1 MMMNFDEF
9 KVQASKI
16 LGLDLASYKEK
27 RVERRV
33 ESLMRRR
40 SISDFTECLQQLR
53 MNSQFRAD
61 FLNHFTINTS
71 EFFRNPL
78 NFTSLEKEILPQL
91 FAEHDR
97 VKIWSA
103 PCSNGCEPYSLAII
117 IDELQKNPHHY
128 ELLGIDIDPDIL
140 ISAQKG
146 VYNSGALKN
155 VNPNRMK
162 RYFTKIGN
170 DSYAIDDKIKRM
182 VTLKQFDLLKETYAR
197 NWDLILCRNL
207 FIYLTQDVKDL
218 ITHKFVDALKTGG
231 ILFLG
236 NTEFI
241 FEPEKFGL
249 KKVVSSFY
257 RKV

>member
-1 MMMNFDEF
+1 MMTFDDF
-9 KVQASKI
+9 SIQASRV
-16 LGLDLASYKEK
+16 LQLDLGSYKSK

-40 SISDFTECLQQLR
+40 GIPDYEACLQLLK
-53 MNSQFRAD
+53 NDANFRAD

-71 EFFRNPL
+71 EFFRNPQ
-78 NFTSLEKEILPQL
+78 NFVTIEKEIFPRL
-91 FAEHDR
+91 FATGER

-117 IDELQKNPHHY
+117 MDELGVKPHQY
-128 ELLGIDIDPDIL
+128 ELMAIDIDPDIL
-140 ISAQKG
+140 ESARRG

-155 VNPNRMK
+155 VSPQRLQ
-162 RYFTKIGN
+162 RYFTQIGP
-170 DSYAIDDKIKRM
+170 DAWAIDEKVKQM
-182 VTLKQFDLLKETYAR
+182 VTIKQFDLLKDSFTK
-197 NWDLILCRNL
+197 NWDMILCRNL
-207 FIYLTQDVKDL
+207 FIYFTQDVKDL
-218 ITHKFVDALKTGG
+218 LTHKFVDVLKPGG

-241 FEPEKFGL
+241 FDTEKFGL

-257 RKV
+257 QKV